1 MQYKVGKGSHYSEG
15 QPVNKKLQD
24 YVLRTCC
31 MSSMFFRAS
40 FPHSGFV
47 QLRKLVNQTKYYLQ
61 RTSVI
66 CRCFFAKDMNQNFTK
81 NDIQEAR
88 RLDEKCVKNRIL
100 EIIVQRM
107 VLDLDFCFAL
117 KT

>member
-1 MQYKVGKGSHYSEG
+1 
-15 QPVNKKLQD
+15 
-24 YVLRTCC
+24 
-31 MSSMFFRAS
+31 
-40 FPHSGFV
+40 
-47 QLRKLVNQTKYYLQ
+47 
-61 RTSVI
+61 
-66 CRCFFAKDMNQNFTK
+66 MNQNFTK

-117 KT
+117 KTWKKSHIGPSPTRLLWFEVDLQKDINKLEQAFPKDIGGWRENVYE